1 MASFNKYQSW
11 VEYMAEGANVGG
23 DSYKVI
29 LSNTAPNAAT
39 HTVLADAGDLTTG
52 GGYTAGGNSAA
63 VSSAT
68 QSGGTYKLVLADPAT
83 WTGSGGGFGP
93 FRYAI
98 LYDDTLAGDPL
109 VGWWDYGS
117 SISVAASETFSVD
130 FSASNGV
137 FTVA

>member
-11 VEYMAEGANVGG
+11 VEYMTEGANVGS
-23 DSYKVI
+23 DTFKVI

-39 HTVLADAGDLTTG
+39 HTVLADAGDLSTT
-52 GGYTAGGNSAA
+52 GGYTAGGNTAA
-63 VSSAT
+63 VSTSA
-68 QSGGTYKLVLADPAT
+68 QSGGTFKLVLADPAT

-93 FRYAI
+93 FRYVI
-98 LYDDTLAGDPL
+98 LYDDTVTGDPL

-117 SISVAASETFSVD
+117 SISVAASETFTVD